1 MKVFDLKPISRSTQS
16 EYILQF
22 MNGVLVRTT
31 TTQFLIVVAA
41 AAVVD
46 DDDAVDDT
54 VASLG
59 VSLIRQSM
67 HVFAFLQSA

>member
-1 MKVFDLKPISRSTQS
+1 MD
-16 EYILQF
+16 
-22 MNGVLVRTT
+22 GVLVRTT